1 MNVLI
6 IILMGLIVVLLVV
19 IAIAI
24 LKIPPVPKGSPFSP
38 ELHEQIEETR
48 GMGKS
53 LREMAERMRDRD
65 QTEQDR
71 ELVAYAEKKKKHQAV
86 LNPLAGL
93 SDGDE
98 RIHQTN
104 PKAEK
109 ILIPENLS
117 AEERQVL
124 KDFFDL

>member
-19 IAIAI
+19 ITFT
-24 LKIPPVPKGSPFSP
+24 LLRIPGERVERDNEVG
-38 ELHEQIEETR
+38 E
-48 GMGKS
+48 S
-53 LREMAERMRDRD
+53 LREMVERMEDRE
-65 QTEQDR
+65 QTERNLRTAASD
-71 ELVAYAEKKKKHQAV
+71 EKQRKHQMV

-104 PKAEK
+104 MKAEK

-124 KDFFDL
+124 KEFFDL

>member
-6 IILMGLIVVLLVV
+6 IFLMLLIVVLLVV
-19 IAIAI
+19 ISFAL
-24 LKIPPVPKGSPFSP
+24 LKIPGKPVERSDGRSDIRAILEKMQDR
-38 ELHEQIEETR
+38 EQ
-48 GMGKS
+48 
-53 LREMAERMRDRD
+53 A
-65 QTEQDR
+65 EQDR
-71 ELVAYAEKKKKHQAV
+71 ELSAYAEKQKKHQAV

-93 SDGDE
+93 GDGDE

-104 PKAEK
+104 MKAEK

-117 AEERQVL
+117 PEERQVI